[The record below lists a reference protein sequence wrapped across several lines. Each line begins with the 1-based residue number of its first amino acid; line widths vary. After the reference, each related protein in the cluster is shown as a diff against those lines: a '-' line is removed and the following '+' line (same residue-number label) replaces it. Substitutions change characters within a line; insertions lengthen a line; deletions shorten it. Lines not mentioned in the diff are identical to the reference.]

1 MKNRLPTVLFVI
13 SACLLFGAVTIVQAA
28 DAQKTPLAALSKAK
42 EQLTLGLK
50 HAELSLAPHQPGSG
64 WTRLHM
70 QHVLNILEGKDGAD
84 YQGKVENPG
93 DGYGVVRHL
102 KDANALVG
110 PDSKAAQ
117 GIEFTFA
124 YLDEAIEHANHAL
137 RAATMK
143 AIHHNAG
150 LVAGMISAALGRA
163 DSDSP
168 VTGTLAF
175 ALNALGQSKPQ

>member
-1 MKNRLPTVLFVI
+1 MKKTSTIVLVI
-13 SACLLFGAVTIVQAA
+13 ILACLVSAAATMVQAA
-28 DAQKTPLAALSKAK
+28 DVQKTPLAELSKAK
-42 EQLTLGLK
+42 EQLTIALK

-70 QHVLNILEGKDGAD
+70 QHVLNILEGKEGAD

-93 DGYGVVRHL
+93 DGYGVIRHL

-110 PDSKAAQ
+110 PDSLSAQ

-124 YLDEAIEHANHAL
+124 YLDEAVEHANHAL
-137 RAATMK
+137 RGATMK

-150 LVAGMISAALGRA
+150 LVGGMVSAALGRA
-163 DSDSP
+163 DPDSP
-168 VTGTLAF
+168 VTGTLTF
-175 ALNALGQSKPQ
+175 AMNALGRSRPD